1 MSTYEVGSVLWII
14 HTDRPGL
21 MAYRV
26 IEEIT
31 KKTLEGEQIQYLVQS
46 ATHKSKTVRLD
57 QIKGNIFEDS
67 EEAKQK
73 MIENATRAIDGMVAK
88 IQGNVESIFGTPS
101 IEETPK
107 STTAKRKRPSTRKS
121 KSKSEKLKPGYQW
134 VEMEDGT
141 RAQIKIPEV
150 LK

>member
-26 IEEIT
+26 VEEIT
-31 KKTLEGEQIQYLVQS
+31 KKTLEGEQIQYLVES
-46 ATHKSKTVRLD
+46 ATNKSKTVKLES
-57 QIKGNIFEDS
+57 IKGNIYEDS

-73 MIENATRAIDGMVAK
+73 MIENATKAIDGMVVK
-88 IQGNVESIFGTPS
+88 IQANVDRFFNGKTQPTVNNPEPVIKVKASS
-101 IEETPK
+101 
-107 STTAKRKRPSTRKS
+107 SS
-121 KSKSEKLKPGYQW
+121 LKPDHQW
-134 VEMEDGT
+134 VVMEDGT
-141 RAQIKIPEV
+141 KVQVKLPEV

>member
-26 IEEIT
+26 VEEIT
-31 KKTLEGEQIQYLVQS
+31 KKTLEGEQIQYLVQ
-46 ATHKSKTVRLD
+46 AAKPKSKTVKLESI
-57 QIKGNIFEDS
+57 QGSIFEDS

-73 MIENATRAIDGMVAK
+73 MIENATRAIDGMVVK
-88 IQGNVESIFGTPS
+88 IQANVDKYFNGKT
-101 IEETPK
+101 EEPPK
-107 STTAKRKRPSTRKS
+107 RQQKVATQSSS
-121 KSKSEKLKPGYQW
+121 SGELKPGYQW
-134 VEMEDGT
+134 VVMEDGT
-141 RAQIKIPEV
+141 KVQVKLPEV

>member
-46 ATHKSKTVRLD
+46 ATPKSKTVRLD

-73 MIENATRAIDGMVAK
+73 MIENATRAIDGMVVK
-88 IQGNVESIFGTPS
+88 IQGNVDTFFGSTLLEEEPTP
-101 IEETPK
+101 T
-107 STTAKRKRPSTRKS
+107 KRSSRKS
-121 KSKSEKLKPGYQW
+121 KKAEKLKPGYQW
-134 VEMEDGT
+134 VELEDGS